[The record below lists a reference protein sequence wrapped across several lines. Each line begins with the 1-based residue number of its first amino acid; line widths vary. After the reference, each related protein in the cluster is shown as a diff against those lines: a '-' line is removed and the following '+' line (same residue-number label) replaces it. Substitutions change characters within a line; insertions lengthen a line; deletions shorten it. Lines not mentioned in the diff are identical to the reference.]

1 MSGTETI
8 SIADLEAVLRRALV
22 ASKTSDANAASVA
35 RALTA
40 AEVDGQKGH
49 GLSRIASYAAQSKS
63 GKVDGFAVP
72 TVTQTRPAALMFD
85 VKSGFAY
92 PAFDMAVER
101 LPVLARANG
110 VAAAGF
116 VRSHH
121 AGVVGRHVERL
132 AEQGMVALAFA
143 NTPGAM
149 AAWGG
154 RKAVFGTNPIGFAAP
169 RRGDAPMVIDMALS
183 AVARG
188 KIMTAAQK
196 GEPIPEGW
204 AVDEHGKPTT
214 DAKAAL
220 KGTLTPAGGA
230 KGSALALMVELIA
243 VALTGANL
251 ASEATSFF
259 DGEGPP
265 PGVGQF
271 VLAIDPSA
279 FGGGQTFADRFA
291 SLVDLIEGDGSA
303 RLPGT
308 RRLALRAK
316 AASGGVQVDATLLAE
331 ARKLAGVLS

>member
-1 MSGTETI
+1 MAATEKI
-8 SIADLEAVLRRALV
+8 SIDDLERVIRQALV
-22 ASKTSDANAASVA
+22 ASRTSEANAASVA

-40 AEVDGQKGH
+40 AEVDGQAGH
-49 GLSRIASYAAQSKS
+49 GLSRIASYAAQSRS

-72 TVTQTRPAALMFD
+72 SVAQTRPAALMVD
-85 VKSGFAY
+85 VKGGFAY
-92 PAFDMAVER
+92 PGIDLAIER
-101 LPVLARANG
+101 LPALAKANG
-110 VAAAGF
+110 IAAAGF

-132 AEQGMVALAFA
+132 ADEGLVALAFA

-154 RKAVFGTNPIGFAAP
+154 RKAVLGTNPIGFAAP
-169 RRGDAPMVIDMALS
+169 RRGDAPLVIDMALS

-196 GEPIPEGW
+196 GEAIPEGW

-230 KGSALALMVELIA
+230 KGSALALMVELMA

-271 VLAIDPSA
+271 LLAIDPGA

-316 AASGGVQVDATLLAE
+316 ALKDGVTVDAAMLDA
-331 ARKLAGVLS
+331 ARKIAAC